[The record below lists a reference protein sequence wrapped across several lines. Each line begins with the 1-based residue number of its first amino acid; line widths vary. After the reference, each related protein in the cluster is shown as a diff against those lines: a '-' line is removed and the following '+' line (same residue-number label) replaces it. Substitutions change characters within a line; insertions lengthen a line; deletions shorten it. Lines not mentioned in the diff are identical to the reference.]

1 MIVKDYELAGDRWQS
16 MNEIREGFRRN
27 VFRRCLA
34 QSRLSM
40 NCANCEYIYIDV
52 IVVIDKGGKLA
63 GYSKT
68 AEKVCRGKAPEK
80 LEKCFIDYLRSI
92 TFPKNLRNMSI
103 EMRLGTGLKC

>member
-1 MIVKDYELAGDRWQS
+1 

-27 VFRRCLA
+27 AFRRCLE

-52 IVVIDKGGKLA
+52 VVVIDKNGKLS
-63 GYSKT
+63 GYTKT
-68 AEKVCRGKAPEK
+68 GEKVCRGKAPEK

-92 TFPKNLRNMSI
+92 TFPKNLRNMTI
-103 EMRLGTGLKC
+103 ETRLGNGLKC